1 MIIVDT
7 GPIVAAQL
15 VNENRHDECAR
26 IFRELRVEQREFLI
40 TATVLAEVG
49 YLLRTVG
56 TARDEVNFLRAVADE
71 DFTVVDL
78 EQSDLERIAELAEI
92 YIDHPLGV
100 TDASIMAVA
109 ERLGITEVVA
119 MNPRDFRAVVPRHAA
134 HFTLLP

>member
-49 YLLRTVG
+49 YLIRTVG
-56 TARDEVNFLRAVADE
+56 TARDEVNFLRAVAD
-71 DFTVVDL
+71 
-78 EQSDLERIAELAEI
+78 
-92 YIDHPLGV
+92 
-100 TDASIMAVA
+100 ASIMAVA
-109 ERLGITEVVA
+109 GRLGITEVVTI
-119 MNPRDFRAVVPRHAA
+119 NPRDFRAVVPRHAA